1 MPYSPSRR
9 AMESHDWVRHMSLL
23 RAVTLAHRRSH
34 PHHWVMTETTDL
46 VGKLLIAM
54 PDMGDPRFDHAV
66 VYLCAHSAD
75 GAMGLIVNK
84 PTPEVRFADLLE
96 HLSIDEGD
104 VKTDVRIH
112 YGGPVETG
120 RGFVLH
126 TSDYASGAG
135 TTEVSDGIAM
145 TATLDILEDI
155 ATGNGPKRSMLGL
168 GYAGWGGGQLES
180 EIVNNGWLVA
190 DATQD
195 ILFGRA
201 SEHKWTAA
209 LKVLGIDPL
218 MLSASGGS
226 A

>member
-1 MPYSPSRR
+1 MSETRLEALAQSR
-9 AMESHDWVRHMSLL
+9 L
-23 RAVTLAHRRSH
+23 H
-34 PHHWVMTETTDL
+34 PHHQGMTDTTNL
-46 VGKLLIAM
+46 TGKLLIAM

-66 VYLCAHSAD
+66 IYICAHSSD
-75 GAMGLIVNK
+75 GSMGLIINK
-84 PTPEVRFADLLE
+84 PAPDVRFSDLLE
-96 HLSIDEGD
+96 QLSIDEGEQM
-104 VKTDVRIH
+104 VDVRIH

-135 TTEVSDGIAM
+135 TMEVASGVAM

-155 ATGNGPKRSMLGL
+155 ATGSGPKRSMLGL
-168 GYAGWGGGQLES
+168 GYAGWGPGQLED
-180 EIVNNGWLVA
+180 ELIQNGWLVC
-190 DATQD
+190 DANED

-201 SEHKWTAA
+201 AEHKWTAA
-209 LKVLGIDPL
+209 LKILGVDPL

>member
-1 MPYSPSRR
+1 
-9 AMESHDWVRHMSLL
+9 
-23 RAVTLAHRRSH
+23 
-34 PHHWVMTETTDL
+34 MTETSNLT
-46 VGKLLIAM
+46 GRLLIAM
-54 PDMGDPRFDHAV
+54 PDMGDGRFDHAV
-66 VYLCAHSAD
+66 IYVCSHSKD

-84 PTPEVRFADLLE
+84 PASEVRFSDLLDQ
-96 HLSIDEGD
+96 LSIPAGD
-104 VKTDVRIH
+104 SAPDVRVH

-135 TTEVSDGIAM
+135 TMAVAEGISM

-155 ATGNGPKRSMLGL
+155 ALGNGPARSMLGL
-168 GYAGWGGGQLES
+168 GYAGWGPGQLEG
-180 EIVNNGWLVA
+180 ELVRNGWLVSA
-190 DATQD
+190 PTDD

-201 SEHKWTAA
+201 AEHKWTAA

-218 MLSASGGS
+218 MLSASGGR